1 MNMNTRLPTMSVA
14 LLQRFA
20 MWVLGLAFLY
30 LAASFLMVPS
40 WTFEAAGLHRWTPLV
55 GFCTFGLGGAV
66 AGLRLC
72 TLALR
77 PLRFRNR

>member
-1 MNMNTRLPTMSVA
+1 MNMNTRIQSLFVA
-14 LLQRFA
+14 LLQRFT
-20 MWVLGLAFLY
+20 MWVLGLGSLY

-40 WTFEAAGLHRWTPLV
+40 WTFEADGLHRWTPIV
-55 GFCTFGLGGAV
+55 GFCTFGFGGAV